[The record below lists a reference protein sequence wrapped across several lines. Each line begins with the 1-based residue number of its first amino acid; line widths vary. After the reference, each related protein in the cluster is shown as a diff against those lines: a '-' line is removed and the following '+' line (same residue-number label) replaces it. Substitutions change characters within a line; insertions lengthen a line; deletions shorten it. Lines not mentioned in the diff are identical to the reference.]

1 MRVVITGGTGFIG
14 SKLTDR
20 LLSVGQK
27 VVALGRQVSQASKN
41 PDLKYV
47 QCDTTLPGEWQ
58 DEIKQADVV
67 VNLAGASIFQRWT
80 PKVKEIIISSRI
92 KTTENV
98 VSAIGDQK
106 DQAITL
112 LSVDGVGYYGFHDD
126 ELIDESVPPGSDFLA
141 QLGIRWESAAKLAEE
156 FGARVVICRFGV
168 VMGKNGG
175 ALQQLTRIAK
185 LGMGCQL
192 GDGNQW
198 FTWIHQDDLADILE
212 YLIGNNSISGP
223 VNVAAPNPVRNKE
236 LMQSIRR
243 ALKVPLLLPRVP
255 GFMIR
260 PIAGEFADVL
270 LKGQRVIPMV
280 LQENNYKFKYPSIEK
295 ALESILS
302 KK

>member
-1 MRVVITGGTGFIG
+1 VV
-14 SKLTDR
+14 S
-20 LLSVGQK
+20 
-27 VVALGRQVSQASKN
+27 LGRQVNVPSNN

-47 QCDTTLPGEWQ
+47 QCDTTLSGEWQ
-58 DEIKQADVV
+58 AEIKKADVV

-98 VSAIGDQK
+98 VSAIGEQK
-106 DQAITL
+106 DQTTTL
-112 LSVDGVGYYGFHDD
+112 ISVDGVGYYGFHGD
-126 ELIDESVPPGSDFLA
+126 EFIDEAAPPGNDFLA
-141 QLGIRWESAAKLAEE
+141 QLGIRWESAAKTAEE
-156 FGARVVICRFGV
+156 FGARVIICRFGV

-198 FTWIHQDDLADILE
+198 FTWVHQDDLADILV
-212 YLIGNNSISGP
+212 YLIENRSISGP
-223 VNVAAPNPVRNKE
+223 VNVTAPNPVRNKE
-236 LMQSIRR
+236 LMKSIRH
-243 ALKVPLLLPRVP
+243 ALKVPLFLPRVP

-260 PIAGEFADVL
+260 PVVGEFADVL
-270 LKGQRVIPMV
+270 LKGQRAIPK
-280 LQENNYKFKYPSIEK
+280 LLKDNNYKFEYPTIER
-295 ALESILS
+295 ALDSVLA